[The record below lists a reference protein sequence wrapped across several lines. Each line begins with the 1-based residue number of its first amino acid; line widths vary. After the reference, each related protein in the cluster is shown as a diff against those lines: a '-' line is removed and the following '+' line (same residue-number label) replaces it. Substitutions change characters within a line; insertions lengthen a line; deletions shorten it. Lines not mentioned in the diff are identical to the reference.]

1 MKTGMVDLAVIVV
14 YLILMSAVGVVFK
27 RFNRSSDDFM
37 RSGCRATWWLCGA
50 SCFMSIFSAW
60 TFTGGA
66 AVAYEAGWSFSVL
79 FLMNALGFAVQGFFF
94 APWFRQL
101 RAVSIPEV
109 IRRRFDER
117 TQQFMAWLGIV
128 TGTLSAAISLYGLA
142 VFTAAVTGYPIS
154 GIILV
159 LGAVVVFYSFSSGSW
174 AVMATDF
181 LQTVILFPVTI
192 LVAYLAFQELG
203 GFGGFR
209 EEIASAGLTGH
220 FRLIKADEFAAAFN
234 DFSWCWAVG
243 ILLGKSV
250 EFIGLNGARR
260 FFGVKDGK
268 EASKAAFLAAGLMV
282 VGAVLWAVPPMA
294 SRLFY
299 ADKVMAVSLANPV
312 EASYAV
318 ACAELLPQGIL
329 GLVLV
334 AMFSATMSSMDTGL
348 NTNASII
355 VNDIYPAFCGWF
367 KRPVGRDAVLLRL
380 VKLCTLVLGTVIVFL
395 ALNFSRLRGVGMFRL
410 MMELSAIFG
419 SVIGV
424 PMVIGLFVRRV
435 PKWSAMA
442 SILIG
447 AVPSAAGFFS
457 GKPVFTESGFFSLFP
472 FLCTPWNYQ
481 TRVIVNMAV
490 TGTAFL
496 LCGLFY
502 KAEARY
508 AKKVDEF
515 FAVMKKPVDFEKEV
529 GGSVDVSQLEIIG
542 GFSMLIGV
550 LVALLLFLPELTRRD
565 IGGLIFISAS
575 IVATGAGL
583 YAAGHRSKVSL
594 RRSVPGAKPI
604 LPAAGNV
611 VSGTRNDEEA

>member
-1 MKTGMVDLAVIVV
+1 MMKTGFADLAVIVV
-14 YLILMSAVGVVFK
+14 YLVLMMAVGVVFK
-27 RFNRSSDDFM
+27 RFNRTSDDFM

-79 FLMNALGFAVQGFFF
+79 FLVNALGFAIQGLCF

-109 IRRRFDER
+109 IRRRFDRR

-142 VFTAAVTGYPIS
+142 VFTAAVTGFS
-154 GIILV
+154 VSLIILV
-159 LGAVVVFYSFSSGSW
+159 LGVVVVFYSFSSGSW

-181 LQTVILFPVTI
+181 LQTIILLPVTV
-192 LVAYLAFQELG
+192 LVAFLAFQKLG
-203 GFGGFR
+203 GLSGFGDG
-209 EEIASAGLTGH
+209 IAAAGLTEQ
-220 FRLIKADEFAAAFN
+220 FKLIKAGEFANAFN
-234 DFSWCWAVG
+234 DFTWYWAIG
-243 ILLGKSV
+243 TLLGKSV

-260 FFGVKDGK
+260 FFSVKDGR

-282 VGAVLWAVPPMA
+282 VGAILWALPPMA

-299 ADKVMAVSLANPV
+299 ADRVMGIDLANPV

-355 VNDIYPAFCGWF
+355 VNDIYPAFCSWLR
-367 KRPVGRDAVLLRL
+367 RPVGKDTKLLFL
-380 VKLCTLVLGTVIVFL
+380 VKFCTLVLGGFIILL
-395 ALNFSRLRGVGMFRL
+395 ALNFSKLKGVGMFQL

-424 PMVIGLFVRRV
+424 PMIIGLFVKRV
-435 PKWSAMA
+435 PKWSALV
-442 SILIG
+442 SIMVG
-447 AVPSAAGFFS
+447 AVPSAVGFFS
-457 GKPVFTESGFFSLFP
+457 GKPIFTQSAFFSQFE
-472 FLCTPWNYQ
+472 FLCSPWNYQ
-481 TRVIVNMAV
+481 TRVITNMAV
-490 TGTAFL
+490 TGAAFL

-502 KAEARY
+502 RAEAAY
-508 AKKVDEF
+508 ARQVEEF
-515 FAVMKKPVDFEKEV
+515 FTVMKTPVDFEKEV
-529 GGSVDVSQLEIIG
+529 GGSVDISQLEIIG
-542 GFSMLIGV
+542 GFSMLIGA
-550 LVALLLFLPELTRRD
+550 LITLLLLMPELSAQDVR
-565 IGGLIFISAS
+565 GLVFISGS
-575 IVATGAGL
+575 IIVTGFGL
-583 YAAGHRSKVSL
+583 YTAG
-594 RRSVPGAKPI
+594 RRSRKRIEAQTVTKHAKEKQ
-604 LPAAGNV
+604 PAA
-611 VSGTRNDEEA
+611 E